1 MAILSQVQTTY
12 FATNLMVCFFFIF
25 RPIVLVTVRNHDA
38 RSRDLN
44 VITKF
49 IIYILVSMLYEP
61 PVFFLTIIQ
70 EKVALNFSYVHKQ
83 VLTYL
88 PTVMP

>member
-1 MAILSQVQTTY
+1 MLG
-12 FATNLMVCFFFIF
+12 LFIF

-49 IIYILVSMLYEP
+49 IIYILVSTLYKLP
-61 PVFFLTIIQ
+61 FMIATIIQ
-70 EKVALNFSYVHKQ
+70 EKGTL
-83 VLTYL
+83 
-88 PTVMP
+88 

>member
-1 MAILSQVQTTY
+1 
-12 FATNLMVCFFFIF
+12 MVGLFIF

-49 IIYILVSMLYEP
+49 IIYILVSMA
-61 PVFFLTIIQ
+61 Q
-70 EKVALNFSYVHKQ
+70 YV
-83 VLTYL
+83 V
-88 PTVMP
+88 